1 MSDEFGKR
9 SSRKQILCK
18 VEVSTS
24 IQGLSM
30 SRRRAL
36 NHQVEAVNLANRL
49 QSLQRNGC
57 LTEATEQVLGEKIAN
72 RLNQAAY
79 HLEQD
84 RGALQDALACRENAN
99 AIKSNDWEALKR
111 FYLENFEQIRQPVI
125 IAPVPAMHNHPV
137 LWSGFVALVSED
149 SMASA
154 LAISDPSQLARL
166 NSLLYPDCPIGT
178 VKTRFVGAH
187 TVKAT
192 NVHHPPYFIPE
203 YLPDPPEICV
213 ESVGYL
219 LNTYT
224 AQSVSHTLAALEPF
238 WLPDQLAEIRQLFE
252 TSDANEVQAALISL
266 HNMTHFLGSQPMTHT
281 NKEAALFMRGVD
293 EELRADS
300 GSNIGLSVLGCS
312 LFNPQLI
319 QAVTLMDILDRAF
332 KYTLAAPSQDL
343 EGLILSHHDAAA
355 GQMRLNA
362 LRRHEAL
369 KQTCSTG
376 KTFYYLDYQ
385 ACLKSDQII
394 VSELE
399 ALDQLGLRDPESYQA
414 KRLDFLRKYLL
425 GTNNEEGW
433 KLDLFYSKVRSAS
446 PWLSAQLVFEYPVE
460 LELCTNLYSHSKYSH
475 SNKFTPSARTDR

>member
-1 MSDEFGKR
+1 MSDESGKR

-24 IQGLSM
+24 IQGLSV

-36 NHQVEAVNLANRL
+36 NHQVEAVDLANRL

-57 LTEATEQVLGEKIAN
+57 LTQATEQVLGKKIAN

-84 RGALQDALACRENAN
+84 RDALQDAQACRENAN
-99 AIKSNDWEALKR
+99 AIKSNDWEPLKK
-111 FYLENFEQIRQPVI
+111 FYLKNFEQIRQPII
-125 IAPVPAMHNHPV
+125 IAPVPAMHNHPI

-149 SMASA
+149 SMASG
-154 LAISDPSQLARL
+154 LAINDPSQLARL
-166 NSLLYPDCPIGT
+166 NSTLYPDCPIGM
-178 VKTRFVGAH
+178 VRTRFVGAH

-238 WLPDQLAEIRQLFE
+238 WLPEQLAEIRQLFE

-281 NKEAALFMRGVD
+281 NKDAALFMRGVD

-300 GSNIGLSVLGCS
+300 GSNIGLSVLGRS

-332 KYTLAAPSQDL
+332 KYTLAAPTQDL
-343 EGLILSHHDAAA
+343 DGLILSHHDAAA

-362 LRRHEAL
+362 LRHHKAL
-369 KQTCSTG
+369 KQTQSTG
-376 KTFYYLDYQ
+376 QTFYYLDYQ
-385 ACLKSDQII
+385 ACLESDQII
-394 VSELE
+394 LSELE
-399 ALDQLGLRDPESYQA
+399 ALDQLGLGNPDSYQA
-414 KRLDFLRKYLL
+414 KRLDFLKKYL
-425 GTNNEEGW
+425 GTNEEQGW
-433 KLDLFYSKVRSAS
+433 KLDAFYNEVRSAS

-460 LELCTNLYSHSKYSH
+460 LEL
-475 SNKFTPSARTDR
+475 FTDLAYVA